1 MDRNLLLTV
10 ISLLL
15 LVLLVLHV
23 TDDMVLGL
31 DTVGPW
37 NMSGI
42 VVAGFLLYGT
52 LVLRRRLTGH
62 IIMLLISIF
71 AIGMP
76 IIHLRGAGIQEITRS
91 SGGYF
96 FLWTLWTLGIV
107 GTCAFLLSIQG
118 IWDLRRQPRSS
129 A

>member
-15 LVLLVLHV
+15 LVLLGMHV
-23 TDDMVLGL
+23 TDDMVHGL

-37 NMSGI
+37 NMIGI
-42 VVAGFLLYGT
+42 VVAGALLYGT
-52 LVLRRRLTGH
+52 LVLRRRLSGH

-76 IIHLRGAGIQEITRS
+76 AIHLRGASIQEITRS
-91 SGGYF
+91 AGGFF
-96 FLWTLWTLGIV
+96 FLWTLWALGVI
-107 GTCAFLLSIQG
+107 GTCGLILN
-118 IWDLRRQPRSS
+118 RRNMAPASTS
-129 A
+129 